1 MGTVRGQ
8 HSAGTRAFV
17 PALSFRAFD
26 RLYDPVVRAVGADAL
41 RQRLVERMDVA
52 SGERVLDLGCGTGT
66 LLLMIKA
73 RQQGAVVTGID
84 PDPGILAVAAEK
96 ARRAGT
102 EIGLVV
108 GFGDR
113 LPHADRS
120 FDRVVSTLAFHHLTR
135 REKKDTLSEAF
146 RVLRPGGRLHITDVG
161 RPPRR
166 ADACRDVAWAD
177 RRADPRQ
184 PARARAGVHGGRRLR
199 RRRRG

>member
-1 MGTVRGQ
+1 
-8 HSAGTRAFV
+8 
-17 PALSFRAFD
+17 
-26 RLYDPVVRAVGADAL
+26 
-41 RQRLVERMDVA
+41 MDVA

-73 RQQGAVVTGID
+73 RQPGAVMTGID

-96 ARRAGT
+96 ARRTGT

-135 REKKDTLSEAF
+135 REKKGTLSEAF

-161 RPPRR
+161 RPRGVLMRAVTSPGLISERTR
-166 ADACRDVAWAD
+166 DNLLGHVPEYMADAGFVGVGEGE
-177 RRADPRQ
+177 RANRIFGAVGFYSATRP
-184 PARARAGVHGGRRLR
+184 GM
-199 RRRRG
+199 